1 MPEGSS
7 SAAPVTMPG
16 PATVVAIESIE
27 TGQMR
32 ARRSQVSRSPRIRS
46 KLICALL
53 GHADIALLGS
63 LVLPGRYAPLLLSVR
78 ATGDSGSMRTPVIL
92 RSGFVVRSVDCSLAL
107 PQAFQPC
114 LDLLTDAFDLEWGVA
129 CQLTRLLFNGS
140 RCFIYRTFYSVFV
153 HWSPSGINSCS
164 FD

>member
-1 MPEGSS
+1 
-7 SAAPVTMPG
+7 V
-16 PATVVAIESIE
+16 
-27 TGQMR
+27 R
-32 ARRSQVSRSPRIRS
+32 F
-46 KLICALL
+46 L

-63 LVLPGRYAPLLLSVR
+63 LVLPGRYAPLLLSAR

-92 RSGFVVRSVDCSLAL
+92 RSGFVVRSVDCILGLAPGIFNL
-107 PQAFQPC
+107 A

-153 HWSPSGINSCS
+153 HWSTFRDLILVASIEVLEVELYASIKRQTGFWGQMTTPRLYRR
-164 FD
+164 